1 MKRRKFFGYA
11 GSSLVATFG
20 LGLLDQWSRVQA
32 QTGRVTIQG
41 LGHSAFLF
49 TGDGRRI
56 LVNPFR
62 RLGCTL
68 GYASPAVEA
77 DIVMISSRLFDEG
90 YLDELPGNP
99 QVLAEPGVYEFEDLS
114 IQGILV
120 PHDREGGRRF
130 GDNIIWKWTQGGVSI
145 VHMGGAAAPIGVE
158 EQILLG
164 RPDILLV
171 PVGGGPK
178 SYNAEEA
185 LQTVQTLKPKVVIPT
200 QYLTEAADPESC
212 DLAGVD
218 EFLALMQGTPVTK
231 ANNGALSVRPGDL
244 PTEGM
249 RIQVYEA
256 PLRQD
261 QPAGE

>member
-1 MKRRKFFGYA
+1 MNRRKFFGYA

-20 LGLLDQWSRVQA
+20 LGLLGQWHRAQA
-32 QTGRVTIQG
+32 QTDRVTIRA
-41 LGHSAFLF
+41 LGHTAFLF
-49 TGDGRRI
+49 TGGGRRI

-62 RLGCTL
+62 RIGCTL

-99 QVLAEPGVYEFEDLS
+99 RVLAEPGAYEFENLT
-114 IQGILV
+114 IQGILT

-130 GDNIIWKWTQGGVSI
+130 GNNIVWKWNQGGLNI
-145 VHMGGAAAPIGVE
+145 VHMGGAAAPIRVE

-178 SYNAEEA
+178 AYTAAEA
-185 LQTVQTLKPKVVIPT
+185 VQAVQTLKPKVVIPT
-200 QYLTEAADPESC
+200 HYLTAAADADSC
-212 DLAGVD
+212 ELAGVD

-231 ANNGALSVRPGDL
+231 ANAGSLSVRPGDL
-244 PTEGM
+244 PAEGM
-249 RIQVYEA
+249 RIQVYEF
-256 PLRQD
+256 PLRQ
-261 QPAGE
+261 

>member
-1 MKRRKFFGYA
+1 MNRRKFLVYA
-11 GSSLVATFG
+11 GSGLATTLG
-20 LGLLDQWSRVQA
+20 LGVMDRRYSALAQA
-32 QTGRVTIQG
+32 DRLTIQA
-41 LGHSAFLF
+41 LGHTAFLF

-62 RLGCTL
+62 RIGCTL
-68 GYASPAVEA
+68 GYASPAVDA
-77 DIVMISSRLFDEG
+77 DIVMVSSRLFDEG
-90 YLDELPGNP
+90 YLEELSGNP
-99 QVLAEPGVYEFEDLS
+99 QVLAEPGSYDFEGLTV
-114 IQGILV
+114 QGILT

-130 GDNIIWKWTQGGVSI
+130 GNNVVWKWNQGGLNI

-178 SYNAEEA
+178 AYTAQEA
-185 LQTVQTLKPKVVIPT
+185 VQVVQTLKPKVVIPT
-200 QYLTEAADPESC
+200 HYLTAAADADSC

-231 ANNGALSVRPGDL
+231 ANAGALSVRPGDL
-244 PTEGM
+244 PSEGM
-249 RIQVYEA
+249 RIQVYEF
-256 PLRQD
+256 PLRQ
-261 QPAGE
+261 E